1 MTEALKIAL
10 VGIGEI
16 AEAQHIPAIAA
27 DPNWQ
32 LAATVSRDTSQTVA
46 GVPSFTDLGAML
58 EAQPDTSVIS
68 LCLPPAPRYAYACQ
82 AIAAGRHVMLE
93 KPPGATLSEC
103 FALADQA
110 QTAGVSLFA
119 SWHSRHAHSVAAA
132 RDWLKDRQ
140 IREVSIVWKE
150 DVRHW
155 HPGQEWIWK
164 AGGMG
169 VMDPGI
175 NALSIL
181 TEILPFPVHVS
192 DAALEF
198 PENCETPIAAQ
209 LAFRGPDGVR
219 IGAELDWRQTGPQTW
234 DIVVITNDAT
244 LRLSEGGA
252 KMFVDDVLRNE
263 GPDREYPNLYHRMAE
278 LVRSGTSEADFSP
291 MMHVADAFTL
301 GQRIVTKPFNW

>member
-1 MTEALKIAL
+1 MTDALKIAL

-16 AEAQHIPAIAA
+16 AEAQHIPAISA
-27 DPNWQ
+27 DPNWS
-32 LAATVSRDTSQTVA
+32 LAATVSRDPTKIVPGVA
-46 GVPSFTDLGAML
+46 SFTDFSEML
-58 EAQPDTSVIS
+58 EAQPDTRVVS
-68 LCLPPAPRYAYACQ
+68 LCLPPSPRYDYARQ

-110 QTAGVSLFA
+110 RTAGVCLFA
-119 SWHSRHAHSVAAA
+119 SWHSRHSHGVAPAKA
-132 RDWLKDRQ
+132 WLEGRHIRD
-140 IREVSIVWKE
+140 VSIVWKE

-155 HPGQEWIWK
+155 HPGQNWIWT

-181 TEILPFPVHVS
+181 TEILPFPVHVTES
-192 DAALEF
+192 QMEF
-198 PENCETPIAAQ
+198 PENCETPIAAK
-209 LAFRGPDGVR
+209 LAFRGPDDITVT
-219 IGAELDWRQTGPQTW
+219 ADLDWRQTGAQTW
-234 DIVVITNDAT
+234 DIVVTTDDGT
-244 LRLSEGGA
+244 LRLSDGGA
-252 KMFVDDVLRNE
+252 KMFLDDVLRSE
-263 GPDREYPNLYHRMAE
+263 GPDREYPNLYRRMAD
-278 LVRSGTSEADFSP
+278 LVRSGTSETDFSP

>member
-1 MTEALKIAL
+1 MTVPMKIAL

-16 AEAQHIPAIAA
+16 AEAQHLPAISA
-27 DPNWQ
+27 DPNWS
-32 LAATVSRDTSQTVA
+32 LAATVSRDPNKTVP
-46 GVPSFTDLGAML
+46 GVASFPDLPAML
-58 EAQPDTSVIS
+58 EAQPETRVVS
-68 LCLPPAPRYAYACQ
+68 LCLPPAPRYEFARQ

-103 FALADQA
+103 FALADLA
-110 QTAGVSLFA
+110 RDAGVSLYA
-119 SWHSRHAHSVAAA
+119 SWHSRQSHGVAPA
-132 RDWLKDRQ
+132 RNWLKGRQ

-181 TEILPFPVHVS
+181 TEILPFAVHITY
-192 DAALEF
+192 ATMEF
-198 PENCETPIAAQ
+198 PENCETPIAAT
-209 LAFRGPDGVR
+209 LAFRGPNGVT
-219 IGAELDWRQTGPQTW
+219 IDAELDWRQTGPQTW
-234 DIVVITNDAT
+234 DIVVTTNDGT

-252 KMFVDDVLRNE
+252 KMFVDDVLTSE
-263 GPDREYPNLYHRMAE
+263 GPDREYPNLYRRMAE
-278 LVRSGTSEADFSP
+278 LVRSGSSETDFSP

-301 GQRIVTKPFNW
+301 GQRVVTKPFNW